1 MADNMIEI
9 ENVTKQYGKAVVLDS
24 VSAGFERG
32 KIHGIVGRNGSGKT
46 MLMKAVCGFINVNA
60 GRVSVDG
67 KEIGKD
73 IEMPDDMGIIIETPG
88 FIPMYSGRKNL
99 RLLASVKK
107 KVGVREIEDYMR
119 KVGLEPGD
127 KKPVGKYSMGMR
139 QKLAIVQAVM
149 ENPRLLILDEPM
161 NGLDNNSV
169 GVVRSLLKELAEGGT
184 TILLASHNT
193 EDIDEL
199 CDTVIHMDSGRIIG

>member
-107 KVGVREIEDYMR
+107 KVGVREIEEYMR